1 MRDTYLY
8 MGHALNRPEKSHIMG
23 LSAIPFARII
33 HPPGERRAALSSLE
47 RMLNVLDVFSEAEP
61 VWTVDAL
68 GDSLGLTRSTA
79 YRYVKELCEAGLLA
93 PVGGG
98 GYSLGPRIIELDRQ
112 IRHSDPLLTV
122 GARVLADLL
131 PQLGEGILFI
141 CGLRGDSVLSVCLA
155 ETPNSLNISYSRG
168 RPMPLFR
175 GSASVIILAHLPEG
189 RLRRLFRD
197 HGDAIAAAGLGRDWM
212 EFRAHLRA
220 IRAKPYLTGRA
231 QLDRGVFAISAP
243 VFDGDG
249 NIFASLTFAM
259 PEGRADAEPLEPLAV
274 RVVEGAK
281 RITDAIGVRVT
292 ARGIGDVAE
301 PESASR

>member
-1 MRDTYLY
+1 
-8 MGHALNRPEKSHIMG
+8 MGYAPNRPEKSHIMR

-33 HPPGERRAALSSLE
+33 HPSAGRRAALSSLE
-47 RMLNVLDVFSEAEP
+47 RMLNVLDAFSEAEP

-68 GDSLGLTRSTA
+68 GESLGLTRSTA

-122 GARVLADLL
+122 GTRVLADLL
-131 PQLGEGILFI
+131 PHLGEGILFI

-155 ETPNSLNISYSRG
+155 ETPNSLDISYSRG

-197 HGDAIAAAGLGRDWM
+197 HGDAIASAGLGRDWM
-212 EFRAHLRA
+212 EFRANLRA
-220 IRAKPYLTGRA
+220 IRAKPFLTGRA

-259 PEGRADAEPLEPLAV
+259 PERRADAEPVETLAA
-274 RVVEGAK
+274 RVVKGAK
-281 RITDAIGVRVT
+281 RITDAIGARVT
-292 ARGIGDVAE
+292 AQGAVD
-301 PESASR
+301 ASTSGSQSR

>member
-1 MRDTYLY
+1 
-8 MGHALNRPEKSHIMG
+8 
-23 LSAIPFARII
+23 
-33 HPPGERRAALSSLE
+33 
-47 RMLNVLDVFSEAEP
+47 MLNVLDAFSEAEP

-68 GDSLGLTRSTA
+68 GESLGLTRSTA

-122 GARVLADLL
+122 GAEVLAGLL
-131 PQLGEGILFI
+131 PRCGEGILFI
-141 CGLRGDSVLSVCLA
+141 CGLRGDAVLSVYLA
-155 ETPNSLNISYSRG
+155 ANPNSLDISYSRG

-197 HGDAIAAAGLGRDWM
+197 HRDAIAAAGLGEDWVSFRSRLRD
-212 EFRAHLRA
+212 
-220 IRAKPYLTGRA
+220 IRARPYLTGRA

-249 NIFASLTFAM
+249 NIFASLTLAM
-259 PEGRADAEPLEPLAV
+259 PERRADEDDVATLAAL
-274 RVVEGAK
+274 VVEGA
-281 RITDAIGVRVT
+281 RAITAAVGARVT
-292 ARGIGDVAE
+292 ARNE
-301 PESASR
+301 TRS